1 MGNMWKSNLLT
12 PLPSC
17 HAKAVCHRFT
27 RHCHRSLSDNPSLLS
42 IIKRRTRHLLKKQ
55 DFVTRIERHRK
66 VFIACKK
73 LITAV
78 NKFKQQLAK
87 HRRNLI
93 MCIAMVFT
101 FDWCKERICID
112 ELIR

>member
-12 PLPSC
+12 PLSSC
-17 HAKAVCHRFT
+17 HAKAVCHKFT
-27 RHCHRSLSDNPSLLS
+27 RRCHRSLSDNPSLLS
-42 IIKRRTRHLLKKQ
+42 IIKRRTRHLFKKQ
-55 DFVTRIERHRK
+55 DFVTHIAKHRK

-78 NKFKQQLAK
+78 NKFKQQLIK

-93 MCIAMVFT
+93 MCMAMVFT